1 MHGYG
6 YILYYVDETLP
17 GGADIVATILT
28 DVMRRLYEIFP
39 AAKEIVVH
47 VQADNCTENKNKVVF
62 AVQEIMVRLAKA
74 VGVDLRFENNYLL
87 VNHTHEDIDQVRSPR
102 VPPPCPRVPVHV
114 SPFPGSIRSPLTGPP
129 PAGVQVYR
137 RSHPQDRHHYL
148 RGAPRCDRA
157 SEASGGALPHADLL
171 AVRVR
176 VP

>member
-1 MHGYG
+1 M
-6 YILYYVDETLP
+6 DETLP

-102 VPPPCPRVPVHV
+102 VPPTLSTCPCPRA
-114 SPFPGSIRSPLTGPP
+114 PP
-129 PAGVQVYR
+129 SQVRFVR
-137 RSHPQDRHHYL
+137 R
-148 RGAPRCDRA
+148 
-157 SEASGGALPHADLL
+157 
-171 AVRVR
+171 
-176 VP
+176 